1 MPDARDADD
10 TRLLEEGNLA
20 ALLAKYQPVILGR
33 CIARLRGDEAAEDVA
48 QDVMLRLVAEFQR
61 GKRYSVPYRVVVH
74 QVTTWTL
81 AEYFEGKPTD
91 LPLPE
96 GWDPPAPAFSEDVER
111 RDFLTS
117 LFGSLGEKTRQVLEL
132 RYLLG
137 LEIDEIAARLGVKRN
152 AVDQAL
158 NRGHKKLREVL
169 ANE

>member
-1 MPDARDADD
+1 MPDARDAED
-10 TRLLEEGNLA
+10 TRLLEERNLA

-33 CIARLRGDEAAEDVA
+33 CIARLQGDEEAEDVA
-48 QDVMLRLVAEFQR
+48 QNVMLRLVAEFER

-96 GWDPPAPAFSEDVER
+96 GWEPAAPDFTEEVEQ
-111 RDFLTS
+111 RDYLSS
-117 LFGSLGEKTRQVLEL
+117 LFGSVGQKTRQVLEL

-137 LEIDEIAARLGVKRN
+137 LEIDEIAVRLGIKRN

-158 NRGHKKLREVL
+158 NRT
-169 ANE
+169 

>member
-1 MPDARDADD
+1 MLDARDAED

-20 ALLAKYQPVILGR
+20 ALLAKYQPVVLGR

-48 QDVMLRLVAEFQR
+48 QNVMLRLVAEFHR

-81 AEYFEGKPTD
+81 AEYFQGTPTNTA
-91 LPLPE
+91 LPE
-96 GWDPPAPAFSEDVER
+96 GWNPPAPDFAEDVEQ
-111 RDFLTS
+111 RDFLGS
-117 LFGSLGEKTRQVLEL
+117 LFGSVGEKTRQVLEL

-137 LEIDEIAARLGVKRN
+137 LEIDEIAVRLGINRN

>member
-1 MPDARDADD
+1 MPDARDAED
-10 TRLLEEGNLA
+10 TRLLEERNLA

-33 CIARLRGDEAAEDVA
+33 CIARLQGDEEAEDVA
-48 QDVMLRLVAEFQR
+48 QNVMLRLVAEFER

-96 GWDPPAPAFSEDVER
+96 GWDPPAPDFTDEVEQ

-117 LFGSLGEKTRQVLEL
+117 LFGSVGEKTRQVLEL

-137 LEIDEIAARLGVKRN
+137 LEIEEIAARLGIKRN

>member
-20 ALLAKYQPVILGR
+20 ALLAKYQPVVLGR

-48 QDVMLRLVAEFQR
+48 QNVMLRLVTEFQR
-61 GKRYSVPYRVVVH
+61 GKRYSVPFRVVVH
-74 QVTTWTL
+74 QVTSWTL
-81 AEYFEGKPTD
+81 SEYFEGKPTD

-96 GWDPPAPAFSEDVER
+96 GWDPAGPDFTEEVEQ
-111 RDFLTS
+111 RDFLRS
-117 LFGSLGEKTRQVLEL
+117 LFGSVGEKTRQVLEL

-137 LEIDEIAARLGVKRN
+137 LEIDEIAARLGIKRN

-169 ANE
+169 ASE